1 MKKSI
6 ELVKSCND
14 IYGKILELSQLGFI
28 NQTQTER
35 AVEDLK
41 NIKGI
46 LSQSALKEENN
57 VDMIQKDSFGYLPIK
72 N

>member
-72 N
+72 D